1 MPFDSSLRRFREQ
14 AKNLPCEWSWNV
26 SDLDSYFKIDKRE
39 RDSHPLIRLLGVHQ
53 RKSEFGAAKV
63 QIIRPRAALGFEPA
77 QLSLQFFN
85 RQDQMYDYKTDF
97 WDAELND
104 ALVERKIRALDESNE
119 IQRFGLGLGAALQH
133 PENRYGDGFFSAV
146 LMLVVDQSPFAKM
159 DSVRAL
165 RPYISTNRPYE
176 GSQWSART
184 GSTLTTPYISTN
196 RPYEG
201 SQAAEDCSMMIQATL
216 RDRWRE
222 LDEKLGYDKT
232 DAERILAGALAYY
245 LDERFSITDG
255 RKLGW
260 VKA

>member
-1 MPFDSSLRRFREQ
+1 M
-14 AKNLPCEWSWNV
+14 

-39 RDSHPLIRLLGVHQ
+39 RDSHPLIRLLDVHQ
-53 RKSEFGAAKV
+53 EKPEFGAAKV

-77 QLSLQFFN
+77 RLSLQFFN
-85 RQDQMYDYKTDF
+85 RQDRMYDYKTEF

-104 ALVERKIRALDESNE
+104 GLVGRKIRAIDESNE

-159 DSVRAL
+159 DPVRAL

-176 GSQWSART
+176 GSH
-184 GSTLTTPYISTN
+184 
-196 RPYEG
+196 
-201 SQAAEDCSMMIQATL
+201 AAEDCSLMIQAAL
-216 RDRWRE
+216 QDRWRE
-222 LDEKLGYDKT
+222 LRRNLEYDKT

-255 RKLGW
+255 QKLGW

>member
-1 MPFDSSLRRFREQ
+1 MP
-14 AKNLPCEWSWNV
+14 
-26 SDLDSYFKIDKRE
+26 DLDNYFKIDRTE
-39 RDSHPLIRLLGVHQ
+39 RDSHPLIRLLDVQQ
-53 RKSEFGAAKV
+53 RKPEFGTAKV

-85 RQDQMYDYKTDF
+85 KQDQMYDYRTEA

-104 ALVERKIRALDESNE
+104 ALLDRRIRAIDESNE
-119 IQRFGLGLGAALQH
+119 VQRFGLGLAAALQH

-146 LMLVVDQSPFAKM
+146 LMLVVDRSPFAEM
-159 DSVRAL
+159 DPVREL
-165 RPYISTNRPYE
+165 RRYITTNRPYE
-176 GSQWSART
+176 GKHS
-184 GSTLTTPYISTN
+184 
-196 RPYEG
+196 
-201 SQAAEDCSMMIQATL
+201 AEDCSMMIQAAL
-216 RDRWRE
+216 QDRWLE
-222 LDEKLGYDKT
+222 LRRKLGYDTT